1 MSRRPPRHRP
11 ADVLELLPAEFR
23 ESLELLPGESEAAY
37 AARAEAW
44 GRRRS
49 AWCKAHG
56 VSVLEVF
63 RAEAARKTRGRYGL
77 GPFPGDDEEGDQP

>member
-1 MSRRPPRHRP
+1 MSRRPPRYQP
-11 ADVLELLPAEFR
+11 ANVLELLPAEFR
-23 ESLELLPGESEAAY
+23 ESPELLPGESEAAY
-37 AARAEAW
+37 AERAYAW

-63 RAEAARKTRGRYGL
+63 RAEAARKTGGRYGV
-77 GPFPGDDEEGDQP
+77 GPFPGAED